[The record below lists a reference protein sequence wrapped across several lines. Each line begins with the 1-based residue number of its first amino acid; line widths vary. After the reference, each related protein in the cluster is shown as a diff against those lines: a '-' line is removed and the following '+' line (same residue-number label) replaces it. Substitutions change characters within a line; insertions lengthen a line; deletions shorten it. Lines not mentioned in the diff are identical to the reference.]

1 MFPPPLRQYTL
12 LTRLRC
18 HLTSDILS
26 IPYHSLP
33 AGAHARED
41 FKERDDENWMKH
53 TLAYFDTEKGT
64 TTIAYR
70 DNNKFTLDEN
80 ECKAVPPAK
89 RVY

>member
-1 MFPPPLRQYTL
+1 MY
-12 LTRLRC
+12 
-18 HLTSDILS
+18 I
-26 IPYHSLP
+26 
-33 AGAHARED
+33 GAHARED

-64 TTIAYR
+64 TSIDYR
-70 DNNKFTLDEN
+70 ANTRVTLDES